1 MNTIKTKIIMFVKDK
16 VDKKTIALSI
26 LAIAALSFSF
36 YLYGSKKDDTFQK
49 PVMENIFVEEEKK
62 DINED
67 NKENLLKA
75 KEIVVEIK
83 GEVYKPDVYYLQE
96 GAIIKDLI
104 EKAGGAT
111 ENAYLDNINRA
122 AILNNNE
129 CINILN
135 KNENIADINTIGVSS
150 INNQASSSGGSSIV
164 DGKVNLNKATLE
176 DLKTLKGIGDAK
188 AQDIID
194 YRDENSGFKS
204 IDELKNVKGIGEKT
218 FENLKDSIST

>member
-1 MNTIKTKIIMFVKDK
+1 MNRIKNKIVIFIKDK
-16 VDKKTIALSI
+16 VDKKTIALGI
-26 LAIAALSFSF
+26 LAMAALSFSF
-36 YLYGSKKDDTFQK
+36 YLYGSKKEDTFQK
-49 PVMENIFVEEEKK
+49 PVMENIFIEEEKE
-62 DINED
+62 DTTISNE
-67 NKENLLKA
+67 ENLLKK

-83 GEVYKPDVYYLQE
+83 GEVNNPDVYYLQE
-96 GAIIKDLI
+96 GAIIKELI

-135 KNENIADINTIGVSS
+135 KNEIIADINDMSVSS
-150 INNQASSSGGSSIV
+150 INNQVSSLGGSGIV